1 MKKIIGG
8 VLLFICLSQ
17 PALYDYLSRSYFELL
32 HIHPFYVQVVDDE
45 LKKKDTAKIENKDQ
59 QVQSLIEQLHNN
71 TRRLT
76 ELLESKN
83 NVITMVK
90 SKMNEKARTRQRMTE
105 DQIQVFNEFIQ
116 MVETETPKIQT
127 ALAQINGA
135 KDMKEVQQEIMKEEM
150 NYDKSIEELN
160 EIIEYQSA
168 AIASLD
174 QVLQLGDHTVTL
186 LA

>member
-17 PALYDYLSRSYFELL
+17 SAHMIMTADPISELL
-32 HIHPFYVQVVDDE
+32 HIHPFYVQIVDEE
-45 LKKKDTAKIENKDQ
+45 LKKKDTAKIEDKDQ
-59 QVQSLIEQLHNN
+59 KVQSLIEQLHNN

-83 NVITMVK
+83 NVIAAVQF
-90 SKMNEKARTRQRMTE
+90 KMSEKARTRQRMTE
-105 DQIQVFNEFIQ
+105 EQIQVFNEFIQ
-116 MVETETPKIQT
+116 KVETETPKIQT
-127 ALAQINGA
+127 ALAQINGV

-150 NYDKSIEELN
+150 NYDKIIEELN

-168 AIASLD
+168 AIDNLD
-174 QVLQLGDHTVTL
+174 QVLQIGDQAVAL

>member
-17 PALYDYLSRSYFELL
+17 PAHMIISADPISELL

-135 KDMKEVQQEIMKEEM
+135 KDMKEVQQQIMKEEM
-150 NYDKSIEELN
+150 NYDKIIEELN
-160 EIIEYQSA
+160 EIVEYQSA
-168 AIASLD
+168 AIDNLD
-174 QVLQLGDHTVTL
+174 QVLQIGDQAVAL

>member
-1 MKKIIGG
+1 LKKIIGG

-17 PALYDYLSRSYFELL
+17 PAHMIISADPISELL

-150 NYDKSIEELN
+150 NYDKIIEELN

-168 AIASLD
+168 AIDNLD
-174 QVLQLGDHTVTL
+174 QVLQIGDQAVAL